1 MTSRPDLDWP
11 ARPIW
16 RAPTAAMSTDELPSI
31 RVPLPRQPRLRHND
45 YTVLDVPRLGEWEPH
60 LAVSVVIPAYGHQDK
75 LDLSLASL
83 SAQTYPDQL
92 LEVVVVDDGSSP
104 PIRLPE
110 LAPANTRLVRSSAEG
125 WGSAHAVNTGVGA
138 ASHDVILR
146 LDADIVAYREHV
158 EAHMRW
164 HHLADYL
171 TVMGSVVFT
180 EHGAAGPAPVEVL
193 DAVANGK
200 AVELFDLEKARMS
213 CAEHVYETTDNLLR
227 AGNRAFQVAAG
238 GTISFGRRLY
248 DGSGGLDTSMSL
260 GSDIEFGYRL
270 AQVGAV
276 FVPDREA
283 RSWHLGPSQMK
294 TPTQE
299 DRLRRRFIGQRVPLL
314 EDNRREHGVQWS
326 IPYVDVVVDATDSSF
341 EDVAATVVGA
351 LTGSFIDVGVTIV
364 GPWGELSDERRSVLD
379 DLFVDLRLVRE
390 AFAGDGR
397 VRLVE
402 SVPTTSFPAPFRFRC
417 PAGLVLSPDGLRRL
431 IDETDRRLDGL
442 VLLPVQRHP
451 MLPIARL
458 ERTEAF
464 ARAHALKDA
473 DEDLEDVVHELFG
486 VRWISG
492 SGWALG
498 LANDAPKQVA
508 VHGMLAEAHES
519 TQVGDSR
526 KTAREKAVH
535 DAASW
540 KTAPRASFEAR
551 LKRAVRRRITTALR
565 LEG

>member
-1 MTSRPDLDWP
+1 M
-11 ARPIW
+11 
-16 RAPTAAMSTDELPSI
+16 
-31 RVPLPRQPRLRHND
+31 RQPRLRHND

-75 LDLSLASL
+75 LDLALASL
-83 SAQTYPDQL
+83 AAQSYPDRL

-110 LAPANTRLVRSSAEG
+110 LAPANTRLIRSPADG
-125 WGSAHAVNTGVGA
+125 WGSAHAVNAGVGA

-164 HHLADYL
+164 HHFADYL
-171 TVMGSVVFT
+171 TVMGSVAFT
-180 EHGAAGPAPVEVL
+180 EHGAAGPAPVDVL

-200 AVELFDLEKARMS
+200 AVELYDLKNARTS
-213 CAEHVYETTDNLLR
+213 WVESVYETTDNLLR

-238 GTISFGRRLY
+238 ATISFSRRLY
-248 DGSGGLDTSMSL
+248 DESGGLDTSMPL
-260 GSDIEFGYRL
+260 GSDVEFGYRL

-276 FVPDREA
+276 FVPDSEA
-283 RSWHLGPSQMK
+283 RSWHLGLSQMESR
-294 TPTQE
+294 TE
-299 DRLRRRFIGQRVPLL
+299 EERRFRAPFIGQRVPLL
-314 EDNRREHGVQWS
+314 EDNRRQDGRQWS
-326 IPYVDVVVDATDSSF
+326 IPHVDVVVDAADSSF
-341 EDVAATVVGA
+341 EDVAGTVVGA
-351 LTGSFIDVGVTIV
+351 LTGSFVDVGVTIV

-379 DLFVDLRLVRE
+379 DPFVDLRLVRE

-397 VRLVE
+397 VRFVE
-402 SVPTTSFPAPFRFRC
+402 CVPATSFPAPFRFRC
-417 PAGLVLSPDGLRRL
+417 PAGVVLSPDGLRRL
-431 IDETDRRLDGL
+431 IELTDRRLDGL

-458 ERTEAF
+458 ERTEAL

-473 DEDLEDVVHELFG
+473 DEDLEDVVNELFG

-492 SGWALG
+492 SGWPLV
-498 LANDAPKQVA
+498 LASDAPKQVTM
-508 VHGMLAEAHES
+508 HGLIAEAHKWRRIA
-519 TQVGDSR
+519 DSR
-526 KTAREKAVH
+526 TTALEKAMQ

-540 KTAPRASFEAR
+540 KKAAQVSLEAR
-551 LKRAVRRRITTALR
+551 LKQAVKRRIPAALR

>member
-1 MTSRPDLDWP
+1 M
-11 ARPIW
+11 
-16 RAPTAAMSTDELPSI
+16 
-31 RVPLPRQPRLRHND
+31 RQPRLRHND

-75 LDLSLASL
+75 LDLALASL
-83 SAQTYPDQL
+83 AAQSYPDRL

-110 LAPANTRLVRSSAEG
+110 LAPANTRLVRSPADG
-125 WGSAHAVNTGVGA
+125 WGSAHAVNAGVGA

-164 HHLADYL
+164 HHFADYL
-171 TVMGSVVFT
+171 TVMGSVAFT
-180 EHGAAGPAPVEVL
+180 EHGAAGPAPVDVL

-200 AVELFDLEKARMS
+200 AVELYDLKNARTS
-213 CAEHVYETTDNLLR
+213 WVENVYETTDNLLR

-238 GTISFGRRLY
+238 ATISFSRRLY
-248 DGSGGLDTSMSL
+248 DESGGLDTSMPL
-260 GSDIEFGYRL
+260 GSDTEFGYRL

-283 RSWHLGPSQMK
+283 RSWHLGLSQMK
-294 TPTQE
+294 SRTEE
-299 DRLRRRFIGQRVPLL
+299 DRRFRVPFIGQRVPLL
-314 EDNRREHGVQWS
+314 EDHRREHGRQWS
-326 IPYVDVVVDATDSSF
+326 IPHVDVVVDAADSSF
-341 EDVAATVVGA
+341 EDVAATVLGA
-351 LTGSFIDVGVTIV
+351 LTGSFIDAGVTIV

-379 DLFVDLRLVRE
+379 DPLVDLRLVRE

-397 VRLVE
+397 VRFVE
-402 SVPTTSFPAPFRFRC
+402 SVPATSFPAPFRFRC

-431 IDETDRRLDGL
+431 IEETNRRLDGL

-458 ERTEAF
+458 ERTEAL

-492 SGWALG
+492 GGWALV
-498 LANDAPKQVA
+498 LADDAPKPVTM
-508 VHGMLAEAHES
+508 HGLLAEAHEWKRLA
-519 TQVGDSR
+519 DSR
-526 KTAREKAVH
+526 SAALEKATQ

-540 KTAPRASFEAR
+540 KAGLEKARHEAAFWKKAAQDSLEAR
-551 LKRAVRRRITTALR
+551 LKQAVKRRIDTALR
-565 LEG
+565 LGG